1 MSKILVIGGS
11 NIDYNASS
19 INKIIDKD
27 SNIGELKISYG
38 GVARNIVENLARLDD
53 EVTFITFLSEKDN
66 GRNLKKQLEDL
77 NVKVLNPESNYPS
90 SSYIAIFDSSGDMKV
105 AICDSKIIDNC
116 SFEDIYQYKDVISSF
131 DMVVLD
137 ANVNENIIDGLF
149 KSFPNKKYLIEAVSA
164 NKVKR
169 FEKHLDKIY
178 LFKSNLLE
186 ARHLLNKEN
195 DSSLSLAKQLM
206 SKGVR
211 NVVIT
216 EGAGPV
222 IIGENSDVIYIT
234 PKPLD
239 KIVNATGAGDS
250 LFAGLIHGLIHNK
263 SLTESVAF
271 GIKVSQVTLMSDSA
285 VSPDIGKLKDLL
297 DK

>member
-1 MSKILVIGGS
+1 MKKILVIGGS

-19 INKIIDKD
+19 INKIIEKD
-27 SNIGELKISYG
+27 SNIGEVKISYG
-38 GVARNIVENLARLDD
+38 GVARNVVENLARLDD
-53 EVTFITFLSEKDN
+53 EVTFITFLNAKDH
-66 GRNLKKQLEDL
+66 GDNLKKQLEEL

-90 SSYIAIFDSSGDMKV
+90 SSYVAIFDSNGDMKV

-116 SFEDIYQYKDVISSF
+116 SFDDIYQYKDIISSF
-131 DMVVLD
+131 DMIALD
-137 ANVNENIIDGLF
+137 ANVNEKIIDGLF
-149 KSFPNKKYLIEAVSA
+149 TSFSDKKFLIEAVSA

-169 FEKHLDKIY
+169 FEKYLDKVY

-186 ARHLLNKEN
+186 ARYLLNKEN
-195 DSSLSLAKQLM
+195 ESSLALAKLLM
-206 SKGVR
+206 SKGVK

-222 IIGENSDVIYIT
+222 IIGENNDVVYIT

-250 LFAGLIHGLIHNK
+250 LFAGVIHGLIHNK

-271 GIKVSQVTLMSDSA
+271 GIKVSQVTLMSNSA
-285 VSPDIGKLKDLL
+285 VSPDISKLKDLIN
-297 DK
+297 K

>member
-1 MSKILVIGGS
+1 MKKILVIGGS

-19 INKIIDKD
+19 INKIIEKD

-38 GVARNIVENLARLDD
+38 GVARNVVENLARLDD
-53 EVTFITFLSEKDN
+53 EVTFITFLNAKDH
-66 GRNLKKQLEDL
+66 GDNLKKQLEELD
-77 NVKVLNPESNYPS
+77 VKVLNPESNYPS
-90 SSYIAIFDSSGDMKV
+90 SNYVAIFDSNGDMKV

-116 SFEDIYQYKDVISSF
+116 SFDDIYQYKDIISSF
-131 DMVVLD
+131 DMIVLD

-149 KSFPNKKYLIEAVSA
+149 TSFSDKKFLIEAVSA

-169 FEKHLDKIY
+169 FEKYLDKVY

-186 ARHLLNKEN
+186 ARYLLNKEN
-195 DSSLSLAKQLM
+195 ESSLALAKLLM
-206 SKGVR
+206 SKGVK

-222 IIGENSDVIYIT
+222 IIGENNDVVYIT

-250 LFAGLIHGLIHNK
+250 LFAGVIHGLIHNK

-271 GIKVSQVTLMSDSA
+271 GIKVSQVTLMSNSA
-285 VSPDIGKLKDLL
+285 VSPDISKLKDLIN
-297 DK
+297 K